1 LNKWHYEHYY
11 KTQNFIGGD
20 MSGPFKG
27 VRVLE
32 LTSTVSGPFAG
43 MMLADQ
49 GAEVIK
55 IEPPGIGDLAR
66 FMGTI
71 KEGMGAM
78 FSTLNRNKKCIC
90 LDFKNEEDLSVLLE
104 LVSTADVLIE
114 NYRPGIVKKLGIDY
128 QTLKK
133 IKPDLIYCSISGY
146 GQSGPYKEKKV
157 YDPLIQGTVGIPHAQ
172 NGEFPEL
179 IRTIIYDKVTGL
191 TSAQA
196 ISAALY
202 QKANGEGGQYLPISM
217 MESAL
222 YYNWPDLMMNHTF
235 EEGGIN
241 LGELADLFEVYET
254 KDGGV
259 VLIIIAND
267 EVFTK
272 FCEVFSLSL
281 HLDEKYNNLVSRIIN
296 KEELTEEINKIT
308 RKLSSKELEDKMDNA
323 EISAS
328 LCNDLNK
335 VHLDPQVIEQ
345 GSIVEID
352 HPELGKMRMPKPPAN
367 LKGQKEFPR
376 TLAPILGF
384 DNRQILEELK
394 VENDIIVRMEER
406 EDQNRMLIKAMM
418 DAQNQ
423 SQNG

>member
-1 LNKWHYEHYY
+1 
-11 KTQNFIGGD
+11 
-20 MSGPFKG
+20 MSGPYKG

-49 GAEVIK
+49 GADVIK

-71 KEGMGAM
+71 KDGMGAM

-90 LDFKNEEDLSVLLE
+90 LDFKNEEDLEVLKK

-128 QTLKK
+128 ESLSK
-133 IKPDLIYCSISGY
+133 INPDLIYCSISGY

-157 YDPLIQGTVGIPHAQ
+157 YDPLIQGTVGIPLAQ
-172 NGEFPEL
+172 NNQSPEL

-202 QKANGEGGQYLPISM
+202 QKAIGEGGQYLPISM

-222 YYNWPDLMMNHTF
+222 YYNWPDLMMNYTF
-235 EEGGIN
+235 DEGGVNI
-241 LGELADLFEVYET
+241 GELADLFEVYET
-254 KDGGV
+254 NDGGV

-272 FCEVFSLSL
+272 FCTVFDLSL

-296 KEELTEEINKIT
+296 KEELTIEINKVT
-308 RKLSSKELEDKMDNA
+308 RSLSSKELEDKMDR
-323 EISAS
+323 EGISAS
-328 LCNDLNK
+328 ICNELNEVYK
-335 VHLDPQVIEQ
+335 DPQVVEQ
-345 GSIVEID
+345 GSITEID
-352 HPELGKMRMPKPPAN
+352 HPELGIMRMPKPPAN
-367 LKGQKEFPR
+367 LKGQGSFPR
-376 TLAPILGF
+376 SLAPILGY
-384 DNRQILEELK
+384 DNREVLSSINIDDDTIQ
-394 VENDIIVRMEER
+394 RMEDR
-406 EDQNRMLIKAMM
+406 EKQNREMLASLMQ
-418 DAQNQ
+418 ANEE
-423 SQNG
+423 

>member
-1 LNKWHYEHYY
+1 
-11 KTQNFIGGD
+11 

-78 FSTLNRNKKCIC
+78 FSVLNRNKKCIC
-90 LDFKNEEDLSVLLE
+90 LDFKNEEDLEVLKK

-128 QTLKK
+128 ETLVK
-133 IKPDLIYCSISGY
+133 INPDLIYCSISGY

-157 YDPLIQGTVGIPHAQ
+157 YDPLIQGTVGIPNAQ
-172 NGEFPEL
+172 NSKFPEL
-179 IRTIIYDKVTGL
+179 LRTIIYDKVTGM

-202 QKANGEGGQYLPISM
+202 QKAKGEGGQYLPISM

-222 YYNWPDLMMNHTF
+222 YYNWPDLMMNYTF
-235 EEGGIN
+235 DEGGVN

-254 KDGGV
+254 TDGGIV
-259 VLIIIAND
+259 IIIIAND
-267 EVFTK
+267 EIFTN
-272 FCEVFSLSL
+272 FCVLFDLPF
-281 HLDEKYNNLVSRIIN
+281 HLDENYNNVISRILN
-296 KEELTEEINKIT
+296 KDVLTKEINKIT
-308 RKLSSKELEDKMDNA
+308 KQFSSKELEAKMDSA
-323 EISAS
+323 GISS
-328 LCNDLNK
+328 SICNELNE
-335 VHLDPQVIEQ
+335 VRNDPQVIEQ
-345 GSIVEID
+345 GSIVTIN
-352 HPELGKMRMPKPPAN
+352 HPELGIMRMPKPAAN
-367 LKGQKEFPR
+367 LKGQGPFPR
-376 TLAPILGF
+376 SLAPILGF
-384 DNRQILEELK
+384 DNRELLSSFDID
-394 VENDIIVRMEER
+394 NDTIQRMEDR
-406 EDQNRMLIKAMM
+406 EKQNREMLASLMQ
-418 DAQNQ
+418 ANEE
-423 SQNG
+423 

>member
-1 LNKWHYEHYY
+1 
-11 KTQNFIGGD
+11 
-20 MSGPFKG
+20 MSGPYKG

-49 GAEVIK
+49 GADVIK

-71 KEGMGAM
+71 KDGMGAM

-90 LDFKNEEDLSVLLE
+90 LDFKNEEDLEVLKK

-128 QTLKK
+128 ESLSK
-133 IKPDLIYCSISGY
+133 INPDLIYCSISGY

-157 YDPLIQGTVGIPHAQ
+157 YDPLIQGTVGIPLAQ
-172 NGEFPEL
+172 NNQSPEL

-202 QKANGEGGQYLPISM
+202 QKAIGEGGQYLPISM

-222 YYNWPDLMMNHTF
+222 YYNWPDLMMNYTF
-235 EEGGIN
+235 DEGGVNI
-241 LGELADLFEVYET
+241 GELADLFEVYET
-254 KDGGV
+254 NDGGV

-272 FCEVFSLSL
+272 FCTVFDLSL

-296 KEELTEEINKIT
+296 KEELTIEINKVT
-308 RKLSSKELEDKMDNA
+308 RSLSSKELEDKMDR
-323 EISAS
+323 EGISAS
-328 LCNDLNK
+328 ICNELNEVYK
-335 VHLDPQVIEQ
+335 DPQVVEQ
-345 GSIVEID
+345 GSITEID
-352 HPELGKMRMPKPPAN
+352 HPELGIMRMPKPPAN
-367 LKGQKEFPR
+367 LKGQDSFPR
-376 TLAPILGF
+376 SLAPILGY
-384 DNRQILEELK
+384 DNREVLSSINVDDDTIQ
-394 VENDIIVRMEER
+394 RMEDR
-406 EDQNRMLIKAMM
+406 EKQNREMLASLMQ
-418 DAQNQ
+418 ANEE
-423 SQNG
+423 

>member
-1 LNKWHYEHYY
+1 
-11 KTQNFIGGD
+11 
-20 MSGPFKG
+20 MSGPYSG
-27 VRVLE
+27 IRVLE

-71 KEGMGAM
+71 KDGMGAM

-90 LDFKNEEDLSVLLE
+90 LDFKNEEDLNVLKE
-104 LVSTADVLIE
+104 LVSTSDVLIE
-114 NYRPGIVKKLGIDY
+114 NYRPGIVHKLGIDY
-128 QTLKK
+128 ESLCK

-157 YDPLIQGTVGIPHAQ
+157 YDPLIQGTVGIPNAQ
-172 NGEFPEL
+172 NSKFPEL
-179 IRTIIYDKVTGL
+179 LRTIIYDKVTGL

-202 QKANGEGGQYLPISM
+202 QKERGEGGQYLPISM

-235 EEGGIN
+235 LEGGIN
-241 LGELADLFEVYET
+241 IGELADLFEVYET
-254 KDGGV
+254 SDGGV
-259 VLIIIAND
+259 IIIIIAAD
-267 EVFTK
+267 EVFSK
-272 FCEVFSLSL
+272 FCSHFD
-281 HLDEKYNNLVSRIIN
+281 LDLYSNDKYNSLESRIIN
-296 KEELTEEINKIT
+296 KEQLTEEINKVT
-308 RKLSSKELEDKMDNA
+308 RNFSSRELVERMDH
-323 EISAS
+323 EGISAS
-328 LCNDLNK
+328 VCNQLDE
-335 VHLDPQVIEQ
+335 VHQDPQVLDQ
-345 GSIVEID
+345 GSIVEIN

-376 TLAPILGF
+376 SLAPILGF
-384 DNRQILEELK
+384 DNRELLENIK
-394 VENDIIVRMEER
+394 IDNDIIQRMEER
-406 EDQNRMLIKAMM
+406 EEQNRLLIKAMM
-418 DAQNQ
+418 DAENQ
-423 SQNG
+423 S

>member
-1 LNKWHYEHYY
+1 
-11 KTQNFIGGD
+11 
-20 MSGPFKG
+20 MSGPYEG
-27 VRVLE
+27 IRVLE

-55 IEPPGIGDLAR
+55 VEPPGIGDLAR
-66 FMGTI
+66 FMGTT
-71 KEGMGAM
+71 KDGMGAM

-90 LDFKNEEDLSVLLE
+90 LDFKNEEDLSVLKE
-104 LVSTADVLIE
+104 LVSTTDVLIE

-128 QTLKK
+128 ESLSQ
-133 IKPDLIYCSISGY
+133 INPDLIYCSISGY

-172 NGEFPEL
+172 NIKSPEL

-202 QKANGEGGQYLPISM
+202 QKAKGEGGQYLPISM

-235 EEGGIN
+235 DEGGIN

-267 EVFTK
+267 EVFSK
-272 FCEVFSLSL
+272 FCNVFDLSL

-296 KEELTEEINKIT
+296 KEELTTEINKVT
-308 RKLSSKELEDKMDNA
+308 SRLSSKELENKMDL
-323 EISAS
+323 EGISAS
-328 LCNDLNK
+328 ICNELNEVYK
-335 VHLDPQVIEQ
+335 DPQVIEQ
-345 GSIVEID
+345 GSIVEIN
-352 HPELGKMRMPKPPAN
+352 HPELGVMRMPKPPAN
-367 LKGQKEFPR
+367 LKGQGSFPR
-376 TLAPILGF
+376 SLAPILGH
-384 DNRQILEELK
+384 DNREVLTSI
-394 VENDIIVRMEER
+394 NIDTGIIQRMEDR
-406 EDQNRMLIKAMM
+406 EKQNREMLASLMQ
-418 DAQNQ
+418 ATEE
-423 SQNG
+423 

>member
-1 LNKWHYEHYY
+1 
-11 KTQNFIGGD
+11 
-20 MSGPFKG
+20 MSGPYKG

-49 GAEVIK
+49 GADVIK

-71 KEGMGAM
+71 KDGMGAM

-90 LDFKNEEDLSVLLE
+90 LDFKNEEDLEVLKK

-128 QTLKK
+128 ESLSK
-133 IKPDLIYCSISGY
+133 INPDLIYCSISGY

-157 YDPLIQGTVGIPHAQ
+157 YDPLIQGTVGIPLAQ
-172 NGEFPEL
+172 NNQSPEL

-202 QKANGEGGQYLPISM
+202 QKAIGEGGQYLPISM

-222 YYNWPDLMMNHTF
+222 YYNWPDLMMNYTF
-235 EEGGIN
+235 DEGGVNI
-241 LGELADLFEVYET
+241 GELADLFEVYET
-254 KDGGV
+254 NDGGV

-272 FCEVFSLSL
+272 FCTVFDLSL

-296 KEELTEEINKIT
+296 KEELTIEINKVT
-308 RKLSSKELEDKMDNA
+308 SLLSSKELEDKMDR
-323 EISAS
+323 EGISAS
-328 LCNDLNK
+328 ICNELNEVYK
-335 VHLDPQVIEQ
+335 DPQVVEQ
-345 GSIVEID
+345 GSITEID
-352 HPELGKMRMPKPPAN
+352 HPELGIMRMPKPPAN
-367 LKGQKEFPR
+367 LKGQSSFPR
-376 TLAPILGF
+376 SLAPILGY
-384 DNRQILEELK
+384 DNREVLSSINIDDDTIQ
-394 VENDIIVRMEER
+394 RMEDR
-406 EDQNRMLIKAMM
+406 EKQNREMLASLMQ
-418 DAQNQ
+418 ANEE
-423 SQNG
+423 

>member
-1 LNKWHYEHYY
+1 
-11 KTQNFIGGD
+11 

-71 KEGMGAM
+71 KDGMGAM

-90 LDFKNEEDLSVLLE
+90 LDFKNEEDLSVLMQ

-128 QTLKK
+128 ETLKK

-172 NGEFPEL
+172 NSEFPEL

-202 QKANGEGGQYLPISM
+202 QKANGEGGQYLPVSM

-222 YYNWPDLMMNHTF
+222 YYNWPDLMMNYTF

-281 HLDEKYNNLVSRIIN
+281 HQDEKYNNLVSRIVN
-296 KEELTEEINKIT
+296 KEELTKEINKIT
-308 RKLSSKELEDKMDNA
+308 RNLSSKELEDKMDN
-323 EISAS
+323 EGISAS
-328 LCNDLNK
+328 ICNDLNE

-394 VENDIIVRMEER
+394 IDNDIIERMEER
-406 EDQNRMLIKAMM
+406 ENQNRMLIKAMM

>member
-1 LNKWHYEHYY
+1 
-11 KTQNFIGGD
+11 
-20 MSGPFKG
+20 MSGPFKD

-49 GAEVIK
+49 GADVIK

-66 FMGTI
+66 FMGTV
-71 KEGMGAM
+71 KDGMGAM

-90 LDFKNEEDLSVLLE
+90 LDFKNTEDFQVLMS
-104 LVSTADVLIE
+104 LVATADVLIE

-128 QTLKK
+128 DSMKK

-172 NGEFPEL
+172 NSKFPEL

-196 ISAALY
+196 ISAGLY

-222 YYNWPDLMMNHTF
+222 YYNWPDLMMNYTF

-241 LGELADLFEVYET
+241 IGELADLFEVYET
-254 KDGGV
+254 IDGGV

-267 EVFTK
+267 EIFTK
-272 FCEVFSLSL
+272 FCATFDVNL
-281 HLDEKYNNLVSRIIN
+281 HLEEKYSNLVSRIVHR
-296 KEELTEEINKIT
+296 EELTKEINKIT
-308 RKLSSKELEDKMDNA
+308 SKLESKELEKIMD
-323 EISAS
+323 EEGISS
-328 LCNDLNK
+328 SICNTLDT
-335 VHLDPQVIEQ
+335 VHLDPQVVDQKSIIE
-345 GSIVEID
+345 IN

-367 LKGQKEFPR
+367 FKGQKEFPR
-376 TLAPILGF
+376 SLAPILGF
-384 DNRQILEELK
+384 DNREILEELK
-394 VENDIIVRMEER
+394 IDNAIIERMEER
-406 EDQNRMLIKAMM
+406 ENQNRILIQTMM
-418 DAQNQ
+418 EAQN
-423 SQNG
+423 SSRDD

>member
-1 LNKWHYEHYY
+1 
-11 KTQNFIGGD
+11 
-20 MSGPFKG
+20 MSGPFKD

-71 KEGMGAM
+71 KDGMGAM

-90 LDFKNEEDLSVLLE
+90 LDFKNEDDLQVLMN
-104 LVSTADVLIE
+104 LVATADVLIE

-128 QTLKK
+128 DSLIE

-146 GQSGPYKEKKV
+146 GQSGPYVEKKV
-157 YDPLIQGTVGIPHAQ
+157 YDPLIQGTVGIPNAQ
-172 NGEFPEL
+172 SSVFPEL

-222 YYNWPDLMMNHTF
+222 YYNWPDLMMNYTF
-235 EEGGIN
+235 EEGGLNI
-241 LGELADLFEVYET
+241 GELADLFEVYKT
-254 KDGGV
+254 LDGGV

-267 EVFTK
+267 EIFTK
-272 FCEVFSLSL
+272 FCTTFDVNL
-281 HLDEKYNNLVSRIIN
+281 HLEEKYSNLVSRIVHR
-296 KEELTEEINKIT
+296 EELTKEINKIT
-308 RKLSSKELEDKMDNA
+308 SKLKSKELEKIMD
-323 EISAS
+323 EEGISAS
-328 LCNDLNK
+328 ICNDLSE
-335 VHLDPQVIEQ
+335 VHLDPQVVEQ
-345 GSIVEID
+345 NSIVEID
-352 HPELGKMRMPKPPAN
+352 LPELGIMRMPKPPAN
-367 LKGQKEFPR
+367 LKGQGIFPR
-376 TLAPILGF
+376 SLAPILGS
-384 DNRQILEELK
+384 DNREVLSSINVDDDTIK
-394 VENDIIVRMEER
+394 RMEDR
-406 EDQNRMLIKAMM
+406 ETQNRELLASLMEAAE
-418 DAQNQ
+418 AQK
-423 SQNG
+423 

>member
-1 LNKWHYEHYY
+1 
-11 KTQNFIGGD
+11 
-20 MSGPFKG
+20 MSGPFKD

-71 KEGMGAM
+71 KDGMGAM

-90 LDFKNEEDLSVLLE
+90 LDFKNEDDLQVLMN
-104 LVSTADVLIE
+104 LVATADVLIE

-128 QTLKK
+128 DSLIE

-146 GQSGPYKEKKV
+146 GQSGPYVEKKV
-157 YDPLIQGTVGIPHAQ
+157 YDPLIQGTVGIPNAQ
-172 NGEFPEL
+172 SSVFPEL

-222 YYNWPDLMMNHTF
+222 YYNWPDLMMNYTF
-235 EEGGIN
+235 EEGGLNI
-241 LGELADLFEVYET
+241 GELADLFEVYKT
-254 KDGGV
+254 LDGGV

-267 EVFTK
+267 EIFTK
-272 FCEVFSLSL
+272 FCTTFDVNL
-281 HLDEKYNNLVSRIIN
+281 HLEEKYSNLVSRIVHR
-296 KEELTEEINKIT
+296 EELTKEINKIT
-308 RKLSSKELEDKMDNA
+308 SKLKSKELEKIMD
-323 EISAS
+323 EEGISAS
-328 LCNDLNK
+328 ICNDLSE
-335 VHLDPQVIEQ
+335 VHLDPQVVEQ
-345 GSIVEID
+345 NSIVEID
-352 HPELGKMRMPKPPAN
+352 HPELGTMRMPKPPAN
-367 LKGQKEFPR
+367 FKGQGIFPR
-376 TLAPILGF
+376 SLAPILGS
-384 DNRQILEELK
+384 DNREVLSSINVDDDTIK
-394 VENDIIVRMEER
+394 RMEDR
-406 EDQNRMLIKAMM
+406 ETQNRELLASLMEAAE
-418 DAQNQ
+418 AQK
-423 SQNG
+423 

>member
-1 LNKWHYEHYY
+1 
-11 KTQNFIGGD
+11 

-71 KEGMGAM
+71 KDGMGAM

-90 LDFKNEEDLSVLLE
+90 LDFKNEEDLSVLMQ

-128 QTLKK
+128 ETLKK

-172 NGEFPEL
+172 NSEFPEL

-202 QKANGEGGQYLPISM
+202 QKANGEGGQYLPVSM

-281 HLDEKYNNLVSRIIN
+281 HQDEKYNNLVSRIVN
-296 KEELTEEINKIT
+296 KEELTKEINKIT
-308 RKLSSKELEDKMDNA
+308 RNLSSKELEDKMDN
-323 EISAS
+323 EGISAS
-328 LCNDLNK
+328 ICNNLNE

-394 VENDIIVRMEER
+394 IDNDIIERMEER
-406 EDQNRMLIKAMM
+406 ENQNRMLIKAMM

>member
-1 LNKWHYEHYY
+1 
-11 KTQNFIGGD
+11 
-20 MSGPFKG
+20 MSGPYKG

-49 GAEVIK
+49 GADVIK

-71 KEGMGAM
+71 KDGMGAM

-90 LDFKNEEDLSVLLE
+90 LDFKNEEDLEVLKK

-128 QTLKK
+128 ESLSK
-133 IKPDLIYCSISGY
+133 INPDLIYCSISGY

-157 YDPLIQGTVGIPHAQ
+157 YDPLIQGTVGIPLAQ
-172 NGEFPEL
+172 NNQSPEL

-202 QKANGEGGQYLPISM
+202 QKAIGEGGQYLPISM

-222 YYNWPDLMMNHTF
+222 YYNWPDLMMNYTF
-235 EEGGIN
+235 DEGGVNI
-241 LGELADLFEVYET
+241 GELADLFEVYET
-254 KDGGV
+254 NDGGV

-272 FCEVFSLSL
+272 FCTVFDLSL
-281 HLDEKYNNLVSRIIN
+281 HLDDKYNNLVSRIIN
-296 KEELTEEINKIT
+296 KEELTIEINKVT
-308 RKLSSKELEDKMDNA
+308 RFLSSKELEDKMDR
-323 EISAS
+323 EGISAS
-328 LCNDLNK
+328 ICNELNEVYK
-335 VHLDPQVIEQ
+335 DPQVVEQ
-345 GSIVEID
+345 GSITEID
-352 HPELGKMRMPKPPAN
+352 HPELGIMRMPKPPAN
-367 LKGQKEFPR
+367 LKGQGSFPR
-376 TLAPILGF
+376 SLAPILGY
-384 DNRQILEELK
+384 DNREVLSSINIDDDTIQ
-394 VENDIIVRMEER
+394 RMEDR
-406 EDQNRMLIKAMM
+406 EKQNREMLASLMQ
-418 DAQNQ
+418 ANEE
-423 SQNG
+423 

>member
-1 LNKWHYEHYY
+1 
-11 KTQNFIGGD
+11 

-55 IEPPGIGDLAR
+55 VEPPGIGDLAR
-66 FMGTI
+66 FMGTT
-71 KEGMGAM
+71 KDGMGAM

-90 LDFKNEEDLSVLLE
+90 LDFKNEEDLSVLKE
-104 LVSTADVLIE
+104 LVKRSDVLIE
-114 NYRPGIVKKLGIDY
+114 NYRPGIVKKLGRDY
-128 QTLKK
+128 ETLSKL
-133 IKPDLIYCSISGY
+133 KPDLIYCSISGY

-172 NGEFPEL
+172 SGKFPEL

-217 MESAL
+217 LESAL
-222 YYNWPDLMMNHTF
+222 YYNWPDIMMNHTF
-235 EEGGIN
+235 EKGGIN

-272 FCEVFSLSL
+272 FCSVFDLNL
-281 HLDEKYNNLVSRIIN
+281 YQDEKYNNLVSRIIN
-296 KEELTEEINKIT
+296 KEELTKEINKVTSKI
-308 RKLSSKELEDKMDNA
+308 SSKELEQMMDK
-323 EISAS
+323 EGISAS
-328 LCNDLNK
+328 ICNELNE
-335 VHLDPQVIEQ
+335 VHLDPQVIDQ
-345 GSIVEID
+345 NSIVEIE
-352 HPELGKMRMPKPPAN
+352 HPDLGIMRMSKPPAN
-367 LKGQKEFPR
+367 LKGQEIFPR
-376 TLAPILGF
+376 SLAPILGF
-384 DNRQILEELK
+384 DNREVLSAIEID
-394 VENDIIVRMEER
+394 NDTIDRMEAR
-406 EDQNRMLIKAMM
+406 ETKSRDV
-418 DAQNQ
+418 
-423 SQNG
+423 S

>member
-1 LNKWHYEHYY
+1 
-11 KTQNFIGGD
+11 

-71 KEGMGAM
+71 KDGMGAM

-90 LDFKNEEDLSVLLE
+90 LDFKNEEDLSVLMQ

-128 QTLKK
+128 ETLKK

-172 NGEFPEL
+172 NSEFPEL

-202 QKANGEGGQYLPISM
+202 QKANGEGGQYLPVSM

-222 YYNWPDLMMNHTF
+222 YYNWPDLMMNYTF

-281 HLDEKYNNLVSRIIN
+281 HQDEKYNNLVSRIVN
-296 KEELTEEINKIT
+296 KEELTKEINKIT
-308 RKLSSKELEDKMDNA
+308 RNLSSKELEDKMDN
-323 EISAS
+323 EGISAS
-328 LCNDLNK
+328 ICNNLNE

-345 GSIVEID
+345 GSIIEID

-394 VENDIIVRMEER
+394 IENDIIDRMEER
-406 EDQNRMLIKAMM
+406 ENQNRMLIKAMM

>member
-1 LNKWHYEHYY
+1 
-11 KTQNFIGGD
+11 
-20 MSGPFKG
+20 MSGPFKD

-71 KEGMGAM
+71 KDGMGAM

-90 LDFKNEEDLSVLLE
+90 LDFKNEDDLQVLMN
-104 LVSTADVLIE
+104 LVATADVLIE

-128 QTLKK
+128 DSLIE

-146 GQSGPYKEKKV
+146 GQSGPYVEKKV
-157 YDPLIQGTVGIPHAQ
+157 YDPLIQGTVGIPNAQ
-172 NGEFPEL
+172 SSVFPEL

-222 YYNWPDLMMNHTF
+222 YYNWPDLMMNYTF
-235 EEGGIN
+235 EEGGLNI
-241 LGELADLFEVYET
+241 GELADLFEVYKT
-254 KDGGV
+254 LDGGV

-267 EVFTK
+267 EIFTK
-272 FCEVFSLSL
+272 FCTTFDVNL
-281 HLDEKYNNLVSRIIN
+281 HLEEKYSNLVSRIVHR
-296 KEELTEEINKIT
+296 EELTKEINKIT
-308 RKLSSKELEDKMDNA
+308 SKLKSKELEKIMD
-323 EISAS
+323 EEGISAS
-328 LCNDLNK
+328 ICNDLSE
-335 VHLDPQVIEQ
+335 VHLDPQVVEQ
-345 GSIVEID
+345 NSIVEID
-352 HPELGKMRMPKPPAN
+352 HPELGIMRMPKPPAN
-367 LKGQKEFPR
+367 LKGQGIFPR
-376 TLAPILGF
+376 SLAPILGS
-384 DNRQILEELK
+384 DNREVLSSINVDDDTIK
-394 VENDIIVRMEER
+394 RMEDR
-406 EDQNRMLIKAMM
+406 EKQNRELLASLMEAAE
-418 DAQNQ
+418 AQK
-423 SQNG
+423 

>member
-1 LNKWHYEHYY
+1 
-11 KTQNFIGGD
+11 
-20 MSGPFKG
+20 MSGPFKD

-71 KEGMGAM
+71 KDGMGAM

-90 LDFKNEEDLSVLLE
+90 LDFKNEDDLQVLIN
-104 LVSTADVLIE
+104 LVATADVLIE

-128 QTLKK
+128 DSLIE

-146 GQSGPYKEKKV
+146 GQSGPYVEKKV
-157 YDPLIQGTVGIPHAQ
+157 YDPLIQGTVGIPNAQ
-172 NGEFPEL
+172 SSVFPEL

-222 YYNWPDLMMNHTF
+222 YYNWPDLMMNYTF
-235 EEGGIN
+235 EEGGLNI
-241 LGELADLFEVYET
+241 GELADLFEVYKT
-254 KDGGV
+254 LDGGV

-267 EVFTK
+267 EIFTK
-272 FCEVFSLSL
+272 FCTTFDVNL
-281 HLDEKYNNLVSRIIN
+281 HLEEKYSNLVSRIVHR
-296 KEELTEEINKIT
+296 EELTKEINKIT
-308 RKLSSKELEDKMDNA
+308 SKLKSKELEKIMD
-323 EISAS
+323 EEGISAS
-328 LCNDLNK
+328 ICNDLSE
-335 VHLDPQVIEQ
+335 VHLDPQVVEQ
-345 GSIVEID
+345 NSIVEID
-352 HPELGKMRMPKPPAN
+352 HPELGIMRMPKPPAN
-367 LKGQKEFPR
+367 LKGQGIFPR
-376 TLAPILGF
+376 SLAPILGS
-384 DNRQILEELK
+384 DNREVLSSINVDDDTIK
-394 VENDIIVRMEER
+394 RMEDR
-406 EDQNRMLIKAMM
+406 EKQNRELLASLMEAAE
-418 DAQNQ
+418 AQK
-423 SQNG
+423 

>member
-1 LNKWHYEHYY
+1 
-11 KTQNFIGGD
+11 

-78 FSTLNRNKKCIC
+78 FSVLNRNKKCIC
-90 LDFKNEEDLSVLLE
+90 LDFKNEEDLEVLKK

-128 QTLKK
+128 ETLAK
-133 IKPDLIYCSISGY
+133 INPDLIYCSISGY

-157 YDPLIQGTVGIPHAQ
+157 YDPLIQGTVGIPNAQ
-172 NGEFPEL
+172 NSKFPEL
-179 IRTIIYDKVTGL
+179 LRTIIYDKVTGM

-202 QKANGEGGQYLPISM
+202 QKAKGEGGQYLPISM

-222 YYNWPDLMMNHTF
+222 YYNWPDLMMNYTF
-235 EEGGIN
+235 DEGGVN
-241 LGELADLFEVYET
+241 VGELADLFEVYET
-254 KDGGV
+254 TDGGIV
-259 VLIIIAND
+259 IIIIAND
-267 EVFTK
+267 EIFTN
-272 FCEVFSLSL
+272 FCLLFDLPF
-281 HLDEKYNNLVSRIIN
+281 HLDENYNNVISRILN
-296 KEELTEEINKIT
+296 KDVLTKEINKIT
-308 RKLSSKELEDKMDNA
+308 KQFSSKELEAKMDSA
-323 EISAS
+323 GISS
-328 LCNDLNK
+328 SICNELNE
-335 VHLDPQVIEQ
+335 VRNDPQVIEQ
-345 GSIVEID
+345 GSIVTIN
-352 HPELGKMRMPKPPAN
+352 HPELGIMRMPKPAAN
-367 LKGQKEFPR
+367 LKGQGPFPR
-376 TLAPILGF
+376 SLAPILGF
-384 DNRQILEELK
+384 DNRELLSSIDID
-394 VENDIIVRMEER
+394 NDTIQRMEDR
-406 EDQNRMLIKAMM
+406 EKQNREMLASLMQ
-418 DAQNQ
+418 ANEE
-423 SQNG
+423 

>member
-1 LNKWHYEHYY
+1 
-11 KTQNFIGGD
+11 
-20 MSGPFKG
+20 MSGPYKG

-49 GAEVIK
+49 GADVIK

-71 KEGMGAM
+71 KDGMGAM

-90 LDFKNEEDLSVLLE
+90 LDFKNEEDLEVLKK

-128 QTLKK
+128 ESLSK
-133 IKPDLIYCSISGY
+133 INPDLIYCSISGY

-157 YDPLIQGTVGIPHAQ
+157 YDPLIQGTVGIPLAQ
-172 NGEFPEL
+172 NNQSPEL

-202 QKANGEGGQYLPISM
+202 QKAIGEGGQYLPISM

-222 YYNWPDLMMNHTF
+222 YYNWPDLMMNYTF
-235 EEGGIN
+235 DEGGVNI
-241 LGELADLFEVYET
+241 GELADLFEVYET
-254 KDGGV
+254 NDGGV

-272 FCEVFSLSL
+272 FCTVFDLSL

-296 KEELTEEINKIT
+296 KEELTIEINKVT
-308 RKLSSKELEDKMDNA
+308 RSLSSKELEDKMDR
-323 EISAS
+323 EGISAS
-328 LCNDLNK
+328 ICNELNEVYK
-335 VHLDPQVIEQ
+335 DPQVVEQ
-345 GSIVEID
+345 GSISEID
-352 HPELGKMRMPKPPAN
+352 HPELGIMRMPKPPAN
-367 LKGQKEFPR
+367 LKGQGSFPR
-376 TLAPILGF
+376 SLAPILGY
-384 DNRQILEELK
+384 DNREVLSSINIDDDTIQ
-394 VENDIIVRMEER
+394 RMEDR
-406 EDQNRMLIKAMM
+406 EKQNREMLASLMQ
-418 DAQNQ
+418 ANEE
-423 SQNG
+423 

>member
-1 LNKWHYEHYY
+1 
-11 KTQNFIGGD
+11 
-20 MSGPFKG
+20 MSGPYKG

-49 GAEVIK
+49 GADVIK

-71 KEGMGAM
+71 KDGMGAM

-90 LDFKNEEDLSVLLE
+90 LDFKNEEDLEVLKK
-104 LVSTADVLIE
+104 LVSKADVLIE

-128 QTLKK
+128 ESLSK
-133 IKPDLIYCSISGY
+133 INPDLIYCSISGY

-157 YDPLIQGTVGIPHAQ
+157 YDPLIQGTVGIPLAQ
-172 NGEFPEL
+172 NNQSPEL

-202 QKANGEGGQYLPISM
+202 QKAIGEGGQYLPISM

-222 YYNWPDLMMNHTF
+222 YYNWPDLMMNYTF
-235 EEGGIN
+235 DEGGVNI
-241 LGELADLFEVYET
+241 GELADLFEVYET
-254 KDGGV
+254 NDGGV

-272 FCEVFSLSL
+272 FCTVFDLSL

-296 KEELTEEINKIT
+296 KEELTIEINKVT
-308 RKLSSKELEDKMDNA
+308 RSLSSKELEDKMDH
-323 EISAS
+323 EGISAS
-328 LCNDLNK
+328 ICNELNEVYK
-335 VHLDPQVIEQ
+335 DPQVVEQ
-345 GSIVEID
+345 GSITEID
-352 HPELGKMRMPKPPAN
+352 HPELGIMRMPKPPAN
-367 LKGQKEFPR
+367 LKGQSSFPR
-376 TLAPILGF
+376 SLAPILGYN
-384 DNRQILEELK
+384 NREVLSSINIDDDTIQ
-394 VENDIIVRMEER
+394 RMEDR
-406 EDQNRMLIKAMM
+406 EKQNREMLASLMQ
-418 DAQNQ
+418 ANEE
-423 SQNG
+423 

>member
-1 LNKWHYEHYY
+1 
-11 KTQNFIGGD
+11 
-20 MSGPFKG
+20 MSGPFKD

-71 KEGMGAM
+71 KDGMGAM

-90 LDFKNEEDLSVLLE
+90 LDFKNEDDLQVLMN
-104 LVSTADVLIE
+104 LVATADVLIE

-128 QTLKK
+128 DSLIE

-146 GQSGPYKEKKV
+146 GQSGPYVEKKV
-157 YDPLIQGTVGIPHAQ
+157 YDPLIQGTVGIPNAQ
-172 NGEFPEL
+172 NSVFPEL

-222 YYNWPDLMMNHTF
+222 YYNWPDLMMNYTF
-235 EEGGIN
+235 EEGGLNI
-241 LGELADLFEVYET
+241 GELADLFEVYKT
-254 KDGGV
+254 LDGGV

-267 EVFTK
+267 EIFTK
-272 FCEVFSLSL
+272 FCTTFDVNL
-281 HLDEKYNNLVSRIIN
+281 HLEEKYSNLVSRIVHR
-296 KEELTEEINKIT
+296 EELTKEINKIT
-308 RKLSSKELEDKMDNA
+308 SKLKSKELEKIMD
-323 EISAS
+323 EEGISAS
-328 LCNDLNK
+328 ICNDLSE
-335 VHLDPQVIEQ
+335 VHLDPQVVEQ
-345 GSIVEID
+345 NSIVEID
-352 HPELGKMRMPKPPAN
+352 HPELGIMRMPKPPAN
-367 LKGQKEFPR
+367 LKGQGIFPR
-376 TLAPILGF
+376 SLAPILGS
-384 DNRQILEELK
+384 DNREVLSSLNVDDDTIK
-394 VENDIIVRMEER
+394 RMEDR
-406 EDQNRMLIKAMM
+406 ETQNRELLASLMEAAE
-418 DAQNQ
+418 AQK
-423 SQNG
+423 

>member
-1 LNKWHYEHYY
+1 
-11 KTQNFIGGD
+11 
-20 MSGPFKG
+20 MSGPYKG

-49 GAEVIK
+49 GADVIK

-71 KEGMGAM
+71 KDGMGAM

-90 LDFKNEEDLSVLLE
+90 LDFKNEEDLEVLKK

-128 QTLKK
+128 ESLSK
-133 IKPDLIYCSISGY
+133 INPDLIYCSISGY

-157 YDPLIQGTVGIPHAQ
+157 YDPLIQGTVGIPLAQ
-172 NGEFPEL
+172 NNQSPEL

-202 QKANGEGGQYLPISM
+202 QKAIGEGGQYLPISM

-222 YYNWPDLMMNHTF
+222 YYNWPDLMMNYTF
-235 EEGGIN
+235 DEGGVNI
-241 LGELADLFEVYET
+241 GELADLFEVYET
-254 KDGGV
+254 NDGGV

-272 FCEVFSLSL
+272 FCTVFDLSL
-281 HLDEKYNNLVSRIIN
+281 HLEEKYNNLVSRIIN
-296 KEELTEEINKIT
+296 KEELTIEINKVT
-308 RKLSSKELEDKMDNA
+308 RFLSSKELEDKMDR
-323 EISAS
+323 EGISAS
-328 LCNDLNK
+328 ICNELNEVYK
-335 VHLDPQVIEQ
+335 DPQVVEQ
-345 GSIVEID
+345 GSITEID
-352 HPELGKMRMPKPPAN
+352 HTELGIMRMPKPPAN
-367 LKGQKEFPR
+367 LKGQSSFPR
-376 TLAPILGF
+376 SLAPILGY
-384 DNRQILEELK
+384 DNREVLSSINIDDDTIQ
-394 VENDIIVRMEER
+394 RMEDR
-406 EDQNRMLIKAMM
+406 EKQNREMLASLMQ
-418 DAQNQ
+418 ANEE
-423 SQNG
+423 

>member
-1 LNKWHYEHYY
+1 
-11 KTQNFIGGD
+11 

-78 FSTLNRNKKCIC
+78 FSVLNRNKKCIC
-90 LDFKNEEDLSVLLE
+90 LDFKNEEDLEVLKK

-128 QTLKK
+128 ETLAK
-133 IKPDLIYCSISGY
+133 INPDLIYCSISGY

-157 YDPLIQGTVGIPHAQ
+157 YDPLIQGTVGIPNAQ
-172 NGEFPEL
+172 NSKFPEL
-179 IRTIIYDKVTGL
+179 LRTIIYDKVTGM

-202 QKANGEGGQYLPISM
+202 QKAKGEGGQYLPISM

-222 YYNWPDLMMNHTF
+222 YYNWPDLMMNYTF
-235 EEGGIN
+235 DEGGVN
-241 LGELADLFEVYET
+241 VGELADLFEVYET
-254 KDGGV
+254 TDGGIV
-259 VLIIIAND
+259 IIIIAND
-267 EVFTK
+267 EIFTN
-272 FCEVFSLSL
+272 FCVLFDLPF
-281 HLDEKYNNLVSRIIN
+281 HLDENYNNVISRILN
-296 KEELTEEINKIT
+296 KDVLTKEINKIT
-308 RKLSSKELEDKMDNA
+308 KQFSSKELEAKMDSA
-323 EISAS
+323 GISS
-328 LCNDLNK
+328 SICNELNE
-335 VHLDPQVIEQ
+335 VRNDPQVIEQ
-345 GSIVEID
+345 GSIVTII
-352 HPELGKMRMPKPPAN
+352 HPELGIMRMPKPAAN
-367 LKGQKEFPR
+367 LKGQGPFPR
-376 TLAPILGF
+376 SLAPILGF
-384 DNRQILEELK
+384 DNRELLSSIDID
-394 VENDIIVRMEER
+394 NDTIQRMEDR
-406 EDQNRMLIKAMM
+406 EKQNREMLASLMQ
-418 DAQNQ
+418 ANEE
-423 SQNG
+423 

>member
-1 LNKWHYEHYY
+1 
-11 KTQNFIGGD
+11 
-20 MSGPFKG
+20 MSGPYKG

-49 GAEVIK
+49 GADVIK

-71 KEGMGAM
+71 KDGMGAM

-90 LDFKNEEDLSVLLE
+90 LDFKNEEDLEVLKK

-128 QTLKK
+128 ESLSK
-133 IKPDLIYCSISGY
+133 INPDLIYCSISGY

-157 YDPLIQGTVGIPHAQ
+157 YDPLIQGTVGIPLAQ
-172 NGEFPEL
+172 NNQSPEL

-202 QKANGEGGQYLPISM
+202 QKAIGEGGQYLPISM

-222 YYNWPDLMMNHTF
+222 YYNWPDLMMNYTF
-235 EEGGIN
+235 DEGGVNI
-241 LGELADLFEVYET
+241 GELADLFEVYET
-254 KDGGV
+254 NDGGV

-272 FCEVFSLSL
+272 FCTVFDLSL

-296 KEELTEEINKIT
+296 KEELTIEINKVT
-308 RKLSSKELEDKMDNA
+308 RSLSSKELEDKMDH
-323 EISAS
+323 EGISAS
-328 LCNDLNK
+328 ICNELNEVYK
-335 VHLDPQVIEQ
+335 DPQVVEQ
-345 GSIVEID
+345 GSISEID
-352 HPELGKMRMPKPPAN
+352 HPELGIMRMPKPPAN
-367 LKGQKEFPR
+367 LKGQSSFPR
-376 TLAPILGF
+376 SLAPILGY
-384 DNRQILEELK
+384 DNREVLSSINIDDDTIQ
-394 VENDIIVRMEER
+394 RMEDR
-406 EDQNRMLIKAMM
+406 EKQNREMLASLMQ
-418 DAQNQ
+418 ANEE
-423 SQNG
+423 

>member
-1 LNKWHYEHYY
+1 
-11 KTQNFIGGD
+11 
-20 MSGPFKG
+20 MSGPYKG

-49 GAEVIK
+49 GADVIK

-71 KEGMGAM
+71 KDGMGAM

-90 LDFKNEEDLSVLLE
+90 LDFKNEEDLEVLKK

-128 QTLKK
+128 ESLSK
-133 IKPDLIYCSISGY
+133 INPDLIYCSISGY

-157 YDPLIQGTVGIPHAQ
+157 YDPLIQGTVGIPLAQ
-172 NGEFPEL
+172 NNQSPEL

-202 QKANGEGGQYLPISM
+202 QKAIGEGGQYLPISM

-222 YYNWPDLMMNHTF
+222 YYNWPDLMMNYTF
-235 EEGGIN
+235 DEGGVNI
-241 LGELADLFEVYET
+241 GELADLFEVYET
-254 KDGGV
+254 NDGGV

-272 FCEVFSLSL
+272 FCTVFDLSL
-281 HLDEKYNNLVSRIIN
+281 YLDEKYNNLVSRIIN
-296 KEELTEEINKIT
+296 KEELTIEINKVT
-308 RKLSSKELEDKMDNA
+308 RSLSSKELEDKMDH
-323 EISAS
+323 EGISAS
-328 LCNDLNK
+328 ICNELNEVYK
-335 VHLDPQVIEQ
+335 DPQVVEQ
-345 GSIVEID
+345 GSITEID
-352 HPELGKMRMPKPPAN
+352 HPELGIMRMPKPPAN
-367 LKGQKEFPR
+367 LKGQDSFPR
-376 TLAPILGF
+376 SLAPILGY
-384 DNRQILEELK
+384 DNREVLSSINIDDDTIQ
-394 VENDIIVRMEER
+394 RMEDR
-406 EDQNRMLIKAMM
+406 EKQNREMLASLMQ
-418 DAQNQ
+418 ANEE
-423 SQNG
+423 

>member
-1 LNKWHYEHYY
+1 
-11 KTQNFIGGD
+11 
-20 MSGPFKG
+20 MSGPYKG

-49 GAEVIK
+49 GADVIK

-71 KEGMGAM
+71 KDGMGAM

-90 LDFKNEEDLSVLLE
+90 LDFKNEEDLEVLKK

-128 QTLKK
+128 ESLSK
-133 IKPDLIYCSISGY
+133 INPDLIYCSISGY

-157 YDPLIQGTVGIPHAQ
+157 YDPLIQGTVGIPLAQ
-172 NGEFPEL
+172 NNQSPEL

-202 QKANGEGGQYLPISM
+202 QKAIGEGGQYLPISM

-222 YYNWPDLMMNHTF
+222 YYNWPDLMMNYTF
-235 EEGGIN
+235 DEGGVNI
-241 LGELADLFEVYET
+241 GELADLFEVYET
-254 KDGGV
+254 NDGGV

-272 FCEVFSLSL
+272 FCTVFDLSL

-296 KEELTEEINKIT
+296 KEELTIEINKVT
-308 RKLSSKELEDKMDNA
+308 RLLSSKDLEDKMDR
-323 EISAS
+323 EGISAS
-328 LCNDLNK
+328 ICNELNEVYK
-335 VHLDPQVIEQ
+335 DPQVVEQ
-345 GSIVEID
+345 GSITEIN
-352 HPELGKMRMPKPPAN
+352 HPELGIMRIPKPPAN
-367 LKGQKEFPR
+367 LKGQSSFPR
-376 TLAPILGF
+376 SLAPILGY
-384 DNRQILEELK
+384 DNREVLSSINIDDDTIQ
-394 VENDIIVRMEER
+394 RMEDR
-406 EDQNRMLIKAMM
+406 EKQNREMLASLMQ
-418 DAQNQ
+418 ANEV
-423 SQNG
+423 

>member
-1 LNKWHYEHYY
+1 
-11 KTQNFIGGD
+11 
-20 MSGPFKG
+20 

-49 GAEVIK
+49 GADVIK

-71 KEGMGAM
+71 KDGMGAM

-90 LDFKNEEDLSVLLE
+90 LDFKNEEDLEVLKK

-128 QTLKK
+128 ESLSK
-133 IKPDLIYCSISGY
+133 INPDLIYCSISGY

-157 YDPLIQGTVGIPHAQ
+157 YDPLIQGTVGIPLAQ
-172 NGEFPEL
+172 NNQSPEL

-202 QKANGEGGQYLPISM
+202 QKAIGEGGQYLPISM

-222 YYNWPDLMMNHTF
+222 YYNWPDLMMNYTF
-235 EEGGIN
+235 DEGGVNI
-241 LGELADLFEVYET
+241 GELADLFEVYET
-254 KDGGV
+254 NDGGV

-272 FCEVFSLSL
+272 FCTVFDLSL

-296 KEELTEEINKIT
+296 KEELTIEINKVT
-308 RKLSSKELEDKMDNA
+308 RSLSSKELEDKMDR
-323 EISAS
+323 EGISAS
-328 LCNDLNK
+328 ICNELNEVYK
-335 VHLDPQVIEQ
+335 DPQVVEQ
-345 GSIVEID
+345 GSITEID
-352 HPELGKMRMPKPPAN
+352 HPELGIMRMPKPPAN
-367 LKGQKEFPR
+367 LKGQGSFPR
-376 TLAPILGF
+376 SLAPILGY
-384 DNRQILEELK
+384 DNREVLSSINIDDDTIQ
-394 VENDIIVRMEER
+394 RMEDR
-406 EDQNRMLIKAMM
+406 EKQNREMLASLMQ
-418 DAQNQ
+418 ANEE
-423 SQNG
+423 

>member
-1 LNKWHYEHYY
+1 
-11 KTQNFIGGD
+11 
-20 MSGPFKG
+20 MSGPYKG

-49 GAEVIK
+49 GADVIK

-71 KEGMGAM
+71 KDGMGAM

-90 LDFKNEEDLSVLLE
+90 LDFKNEEDLEVLKK

-128 QTLKK
+128 ESLSK
-133 IKPDLIYCSISGY
+133 INPDLIYCSISGY

-157 YDPLIQGTVGIPHAQ
+157 YDPLIQGTVGIPLAQ
-172 NGEFPEL
+172 NNQSPEL

-202 QKANGEGGQYLPISM
+202 QKAIGEGGQYLPISM

-222 YYNWPDLMMNHTF
+222 YYNWPDLMMNYTF
-235 EEGGIN
+235 DEGGVNI
-241 LGELADLFEVYET
+241 GELADLFEVYET
-254 KDGGV
+254 NDGGV

-272 FCEVFSLSL
+272 FCTVFDLSL

-296 KEELTEEINKIT
+296 KEELTIEVNKVT
-308 RKLSSKELEDKMDNA
+308 RSLSSKELEDKMDL
-323 EISAS
+323 EGISAS
-328 LCNDLNK
+328 ICNELNEVYK
-335 VHLDPQVIEQ
+335 DPQVVEQ
-345 GSIVEID
+345 GSITEID
-352 HPELGKMRMPKPPAN
+352 HPELGIMRMPKPPAN
-367 LKGQKEFPR
+367 LKGQGSFPR
-376 TLAPILGF
+376 SLAPILGY
-384 DNRQILEELK
+384 DNREVLSSINIDDDTIQ
-394 VENDIIVRMEER
+394 RMEDR
-406 EDQNRMLIKAMM
+406 EKQNREMLASLMQ
-418 DAQNQ
+418 ANEE
-423 SQNG
+423 

>member
-1 LNKWHYEHYY
+1 
-11 KTQNFIGGD
+11 
-20 MSGPFKG
+20 MSGPFKD

-71 KEGMGAM
+71 KDGMGAM

-90 LDFKNEEDLSVLLE
+90 LDFKNEDDLQVLMN
-104 LVSTADVLIE
+104 LVATADVLIE

-128 QTLKK
+128 DSLKE

-146 GQSGPYKEKKV
+146 GQSGPYVEKKV
-157 YDPLIQGTVGIPHAQ
+157 YDPLIQGTVGIPNAQ
-172 NGEFPEL
+172 SSVFPEL

-222 YYNWPDLMMNHTF
+222 YYNWPDLMMNYTF
-235 EEGGIN
+235 EEGGLNI
-241 LGELADLFEVYET
+241 GELADLFEVYKT
-254 KDGGV
+254 LDGGV

-267 EVFTK
+267 EIFTK
-272 FCEVFSLSL
+272 FCTTFDVNL
-281 HLDEKYNNLVSRIIN
+281 HLEEKYSNLVSRIVHR
-296 KEELTEEINKIT
+296 EELTKEINKIT
-308 RKLSSKELEDKMDNA
+308 SKLKSKELEKIMD
-323 EISAS
+323 EEGISAS
-328 LCNDLNK
+328 ICNDLSE
-335 VHLDPQVIEQ
+335 VHLDPQVVEQ
-345 GSIVEID
+345 NSIVEID
-352 HPELGKMRMPKPPAN
+352 HPELGIMRMPKPPAN
-367 LKGQKEFPR
+367 LKGQGIFPR
-376 TLAPILGF
+376 SLAPILGS
-384 DNRQILEELK
+384 DNREVLSSINVDDDTIK
-394 VENDIIVRMEER
+394 RMEDR
-406 EDQNRMLIKAMM
+406 ETQNRELLASLMEAAE
-418 DAQNQ
+418 AQK
-423 SQNG
+423 

>member
-1 LNKWHYEHYY
+1 
-11 KTQNFIGGD
+11 
-20 MSGPFKG
+20 MSGPYKG

-49 GAEVIK
+49 GADVIK

-71 KEGMGAM
+71 KDGMGAM

-90 LDFKNEEDLSVLLE
+90 LDFKNEEDLEVLKK

-128 QTLKK
+128 ESLSK
-133 IKPDLIYCSISGY
+133 INPDLIYCSISGY

-157 YDPLIQGTVGIPHAQ
+157 YDPLIQGTVGIPLAQ
-172 NGEFPEL
+172 NNQSPEL

-202 QKANGEGGQYLPISM
+202 QKAIGEGGQYLPISM

-222 YYNWPDLMMNHTF
+222 YYNWPDLMMNYTF
-235 EEGGIN
+235 DEGGVNI
-241 LGELADLFEVYET
+241 GELADLFEVYET
-254 KDGGV
+254 NDGGV

-272 FCEVFSLSL
+272 FCTVFDLSL

-296 KEELTEEINKIT
+296 KEELTIEINKVT
-308 RKLSSKELEDKMDNA
+308 RSLSSKELEDKMDR
-323 EISAS
+323 EGISAS
-328 LCNDLNK
+328 ICNELNEVYK
-335 VHLDPQVIEQ
+335 DPQVVEQ
-345 GSIVEID
+345 GSITEID
-352 HPELGKMRMPKPPAN
+352 HPELGIMRMPKPPAN
-367 LKGQKEFPR
+367 LKGQDSFPR
-376 TLAPILGF
+376 SLAPILGY
-384 DNRQILEELK
+384 DNREVLSSINIDDDTIQ
-394 VENDIIVRMEER
+394 RMEDR
-406 EDQNRMLIKAMM
+406 EKQNREMLASLMQ
-418 DAQNQ
+418 ANEE
-423 SQNG
+423 

>member
-1 LNKWHYEHYY
+1 
-11 KTQNFIGGD
+11 
-20 MSGPFKG
+20 MSGPYKG

-49 GAEVIK
+49 GADVIK

-66 FMGTI
+66 FMETI
-71 KEGMGAM
+71 KDGMGAM

-90 LDFKNEEDLSVLLE
+90 LDFKNEEDLEVLKK

-128 QTLKK
+128 ESLSK
-133 IKPDLIYCSISGY
+133 INPDLIYCSISGY

-157 YDPLIQGTVGIPHAQ
+157 YDPLIQGTVGIPLAQ
-172 NGEFPEL
+172 NNQSPEL

-202 QKANGEGGQYLPISM
+202 QKAIGKGGQYLPISM

-222 YYNWPDLMMNHTF
+222 YYNWPDLMMNYTF
-235 EEGGIN
+235 DEGGVNI
-241 LGELADLFEVYET
+241 GELADLFEVYET
-254 KDGGV
+254 NDGGV

-272 FCEVFSLSL
+272 FCTVFDLSL

-296 KEELTEEINKIT
+296 KEELTIEINKVT
-308 RKLSSKELEDKMDNA
+308 RSLSSKELEDKMDR
-323 EISAS
+323 EGISAS
-328 LCNDLNK
+328 ICNELNEVYK
-335 VHLDPQVIEQ
+335 DPQVVEQ
-345 GSIVEID
+345 GSITEID
-352 HPELGKMRMPKPPAN
+352 HPELGIMRMPKPPAN
-367 LKGQKEFPR
+367 LKGQDSFPR
-376 TLAPILGF
+376 SLAPILGY
-384 DNRQILEELK
+384 DNREVLSSINVDDDTIQ
-394 VENDIIVRMEER
+394 RMEDR
-406 EDQNRMLIKAMM
+406 EKQNREMLASLIQA
-418 DAQNQ
+418 NEE
-423 SQNG
+423 